1 MNGKRALPSVVFAGL
16 MIALAMPARAQWT
29 ATGYGV
35 AEIDTK
41 ETLLLLAGISAGLKG
56 GTITPLVGI
65 QAYHL
70 SYDAGTA
77 RTNVMV
83 VKPSVGLSTGFAG
96 GSAHATV
103 GYAFSDK
110 DTPVPAVV
118 GAEAGSGTVV
128 AAGWERMG
136 TGLGF
141 QTLASYNT
149 GSESF
154 WGRGRVTKPIGAG
167 STRIGAE
174 VAYLSATGFS
184 MWQPGGVLLWQTA
197 SGKSFGIGAGA
208 KIPDAGDTAM
218 YFKVEGGIPIIR

>member
-29 ATGYGV
+29 AAGYGV
-35 AEIDTK
+35 AEYDTQ

-56 GTITPLVGI
+56 GSITPRAGI

-70 SYDAGTA
+70 SYDAGTS

-83 VKPSVGLSTGFAG
+83 VKPSVGLGMGLAG
-96 GSAHATV
+96 GSAHAMI

-118 GAEAGSGTVV
+118 GAETGSGTVLSG
-128 AAGWERMG
+128 GWERTG

-141 QTLASYNT
+141 QGLASYNF
-149 GSESF
+149 GSENF
-154 WGRGRVTKPIGAG
+154 WTRGRVTTPMGGG

-174 VAYLSATGFS
+174 VAYLSGTGFS
-184 MWQPGGVLLWQTA
+184 LWQPGGVMLWQTA
-197 SGKSFGIGAGA
+197 SGKSFGIGAGV
-208 KIPDAGDTAM
+208 KIPDAGDNAV
-218 YFKVEGGIPIIR
+218 YFKLEGGIPLIR